1 MNNMFED
8 NITALL
14 TKHDNDQIT
23 LDQLKEIAKQMF
35 DDTQYGET
43 KNARVMLFSMMYAP
57 HLKPGDSTK
66 IGQAYQTGSTFGA
79 EINKGVNLGME
90 LRKLGSV
97 GAHTNSTE
105 LPHTNYCNQFVLDV
119 FKYFESTGELELLV
133 QNAEVKDAPFYND
146 GSKTVILRSD
156 TLTCSRMLLIATEE
170 QIQKRNAKQK
180 LWYADSKL
188 SFGDE
193 TVYVATSISDK
204 MISQL
209 GAFVKEFFDGKYS
222 IAWNKE
228 AKEYQMKIV
237 ANEGSTVQ
245 PLFSNS
251 SNNQFFYDVMRH
263 VEGIDKFHAWEQFLG
278 RHSCK
283 NDGAHTINLKDG
295 EHKITYLFLGGDDE
309 IIKGEVRQKE
319 FEAGRWFKESFD
331 VNGERAF
338 LSVSTPADCI
348 EALDHFVRKS
358 YNLRIIKN
366 EDVWELWRAEE
377 CPALDFGDNEPWQ
390 KIFFGTPGG
399 GKSYKVKQIIEEEGA
414 TKRCFRTTFH
424 PDTDYASFVGSYKP
438 VMDGKEITYQFI
450 PQIFTNAYV
459 AAWNDPK
466 NDYYLVIEEINR
478 GNCAQIFGDL
488 FQLLDRNNENG
499 FSEYGI
505 VADADLRKY
514 LETAVNGDGTP
525 VLINKQG
532 IHKGELLLPPNL
544 SILATMNTSDQSLFP
559 MDSAFKRR
567 WAWEF
572 VPSTYKEDDNYE
584 LTFGD
589 KTYKW
594 HDFLDAVNP
603 RIKEATDSEDKQLGA
618 YFIKSDMDAEEF
630 KSKVMYYLWSE
641 ICKEEYKTRNNFFRH
656 KVGDKPDVEFTFNE
670 LYTNGPEDATLLNE
684 FMEYIL
690 KKD

>member
-1 MNNMFED
+1 MQD
-8 NITALL
+8 NITRLI
-14 TKHDNDQIT
+14 TEHDNEQIT
-23 LDQLKEIAKQMF
+23 LDKLKEIAKQMF

-66 IGQAYQTGSTFGA
+66 IAQAYQTGSTFGA

-90 LRKLGSV
+90 LRKLGSI
-97 GAHTNSTE
+97 GAHTESAE

-146 GSKTVILRSD
+146 GSKTVILRSE

-180 LWYADSKL
+180 LWFADSKL

-193 TVYVATSISDK
+193 TVYVATSITDK

-228 AKEYQMKIV
+228 AKEYQLKIV
-237 ANEGSTVQ
+237 ANE
-245 PLFSNS
+245 
-251 SNNQFFYDVMRH
+251 
-263 VEGIDKFHAWEQFLG
+263 
-278 RHSCK
+278 
-283 NDGAHTINLKDG
+283 
-295 EHKITYLFLGGDDE
+295 
-309 IIKGEVRQKE
+309 
-319 FEAGRWFKESFD
+319 ES
-331 VNGERAF
+331 A
-338 LSVSTPADCI
+338 
-348 EALDHFVRKS
+348 
-358 YNLRIIKN
+358 
-366 EDVWELWRAEE
+366 
-377 CPALDFGDNEPWQ
+377 ALDFGDNEPWQ

-399 GKSYKVKQIIEEEGA
+399 GKSHKVKKFIEVRGA
-414 TKRCFRTTFH
+414 TDRCFRTTFH

-488 FQLLDRNNENG
+488 FQLLDRNADG

-514 LETAVNGDGTP
+514 LETAVDGDGTP

-572 VPSTYKEDDNYE
+572 VPSTYNEDDNYE

-594 HDFLDAVNP
+594 HEFLEAVNS

-618 YFIKSDMDAEEF
+618 YFIKSDMDAEGF

-670 LYTNGPEDATLLNE
+670 LYTDGPKDATLLNE
-684 FMEYIL
+684 FMEYL
-690 KKD
+690 KIGEQ

>member
-1 MNNMFED
+1 MQD
-8 NITALL
+8 NITRLI
-14 TKHDNDQIT
+14 TEHDNEQIT

-57 HLKPGDSTK
+57 HVSKESSYKVEIANFYDSDRKDKNKDSTL
-66 IGQAYQTGSTFGA
+66 SA
-79 EINKGVNLGME
+79 EINKGMNLGME
-90 LRKLGSV
+90 LRRQCLRKSFLLPSNENDFRLIDCFSKRNRVDWRQKSFGNIKKFKKGDIVYIYSSQPNQRILFQTIIEIRDVPEGEYLDDSEFGGTKEETNKTTRLLLLKKLDKDNNGLSSEVLGKLGIKITQ
-97 GAHTNSTE
+97 GMQEIRGEA
-105 LPHTNYCNQFVLDV
+105 L
-119 FKYFESTGELELLV
+119 KYIEDFF
-133 QNAEVKDAPFYND
+133 AEVKFANLP
-146 GSKTVILRSD
+146 
-156 TLTCSRMLLIATEE
+156 
-170 QIQKRNAKQK
+170 IQ
-180 LWYADSKL
+180 
-188 SFGDE
+188 
-193 TVYVATSISDK
+193 
-204 MISQL
+204 
-209 GAFVKEFFDGKYS
+209 
-222 IAWNKE
+222 
-228 AKEYQMKIV
+228 
-237 ANEGSTVQ
+237 
-245 PLFSNS
+245 
-251 SNNQFFYDVMRH
+251 
-263 VEGIDKFHAWEQFLG
+263 
-278 RHSCK
+278 
-283 NDGAHTINLKDG
+283 
-295 EHKITYLFLGGDDE
+295 
-309 IIKGEVRQKE
+309 
-319 FEAGRWFKESFD
+319 
-331 VNGERAF
+331 
-338 LSVSTPADCI
+338 
-348 EALDHFVRKS
+348 
-358 YNLRIIKN
+358 RIY
-366 EDVWELWRAEE
+366 
-377 CPALDFGDNEPWQ
+377 
-390 KIFFGTPGG
+390 FGTPGG
-399 GKSYKVKQIIEEEGA
+399 GKSYRVKQFIEARGA
-414 TKRCFRTTFH
+414 TERCFRTTFH

-459 AAWNDPK
+459 AAWNDPQ

-488 FQLLDRNNENG
+488 FQLLDRNADG

-514 LETAVNGDGTP
+514 LETAVDEDGNHI
-525 VLINKQG
+525 LINKQG
-532 IHKGELLLPPNL
+532 VHKGELRLPPNL

-572 VPSTYKEDDNYE
+572 VPSTYKEEDNYE

-670 LYTNGPEDATLLNE
+670 LYTDGPEDATLLNE